1 MTKIITSST
10 EIRQKD
16 CALNLYPIMKILYL
30 EVKNNS
36 KTFSVY
42 GKSKLK
48 YVSPITDLKDRKK
61 VITSDEEKATTF

>member
-1 MTKIITSST
+1 
-10 EIRQKD
+10 
-16 CALNLYPIMKILYL
+16 MKILYL
-30 EVKNNS
+30 EVKSNS

-61 VITSDEEKATTF
+61 VITSDEGKATTF